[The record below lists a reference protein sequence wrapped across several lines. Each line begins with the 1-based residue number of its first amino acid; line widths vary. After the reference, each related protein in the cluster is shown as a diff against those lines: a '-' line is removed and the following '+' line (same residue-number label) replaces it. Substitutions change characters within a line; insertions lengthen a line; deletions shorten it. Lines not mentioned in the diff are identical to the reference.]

1 MEFVGELMVIT
12 LQLKAACRLEA
23 KLKSLKQIY
32 LSLLLQ
38 SPLHFELVSHCSEK
52 RERGKFGNRGIKCI
66 G

>member
-1 MEFVGELMVIT
+1 MVIM
-12 LQLKAACRLEA
+12 LQLNVACRLKA

-38 SPLHFELVSHCSEK
+38 SPLHVELVSYSSGK
-52 RERGKFGNRGIKCI
+52 RGRGKFGNRGIKCI

>member
-23 KLKSLKQIY
+23 QLKSLKQIY

-38 SPLHFELVSHCSEK
+38 SPLHCELVRHCSEK
-52 RERGKFGNRGIKCI
+52 REEVNLETEG
-66 G
+66 